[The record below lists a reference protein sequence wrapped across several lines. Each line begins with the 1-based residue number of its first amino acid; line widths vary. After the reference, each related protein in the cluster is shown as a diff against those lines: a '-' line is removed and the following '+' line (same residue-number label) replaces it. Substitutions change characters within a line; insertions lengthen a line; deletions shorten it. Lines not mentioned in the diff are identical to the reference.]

1 MCQKPKLPVTDAT
14 AGAAVLRHATVIR
27 IEPSPRVAAA
37 EPFDVAGAA
46 ALPQAAGPHREWP
59 DLPGQAEPAE
69 PPEPSEVPSR
79 GSRRR
84 RLWELDT
91 HAHCPVVGVCLPMR
105 SLRKLVEKHLHGPAN
120 GDDYELHSGAVMEC
134 KQRTRV
140 AELLQRELDERYA
153 VAVRL
158 AARAKT
164 TEALAEL
171 WREAMAGGDIA
182 GALWA
187 TLTHPR
193 CDASLSEHVLHE
205 VHMLQHQV
213 GAAHRADARRLAELT
228 AENTALARELAAAQQ
243 RSAQAGAEQ
252 GRRIEQQQAQ
262 LVRLRAELLGRDTLM
277 ASLREELMA
286 LEAAVPAL
294 RARTELA
301 RQVQRQQERIQ
312 ELERSVAQGQQ
323 DAQREARRA
332 DAALQALH
340 ALQEAQARAGAEPP
354 AEPLP
359 EPVPLLGERAI
370 LCVGGRAAS
379 VPVYRQTI
387 EREGGRFLHH
397 DGGGEDNVSMLDA
410 SLAAADLVICQTG
423 CISHDAYWRVKN
435 HCKRTGKRCVFVE
448 NPSGASLQRALQTLN
463 EPAPSTRA
471 AGPERRLHSVGE
483 GQA

>member
-1 MCQKPKLPVTDAT
+1 MCHKPTLPPTEAV

-27 IEPSPRVAAA
+27 IEPSPRMAAA
-37 EPFDVAGAA
+37 ELPHTAGTAELPRTAGTAEPLHLAGTA
-46 ALPQAAGPHREWP
+46 ALP
-59 DLPGQAEPAE
+59 
-69 PPEPSEVPSR
+69 PEASAR

-120 GDDYELHSGAVMEC
+120 GDDYELHSGTVMEC

-140 AELLQRELDERYA
+140 AELLQRDLDERYA

-164 TEALAEL
+164 TEALAAL

-193 CDASLSEHVLHE
+193 CDAPLSEQVLHE

-213 GAAHRADARRLAELT
+213 GAAHRADARRLAELA
-228 AENTALARELAAAQQ
+228 AENTALARELAALQQ

-277 ASLREELMA
+277 ASLREELLA
-286 LEAAVPAL
+286 LESAVPAL

-323 DAQREARRA
+323 EAQREARRA
-332 DAALQALH
+332 DAAVQALH
-340 ALQEAQARAGAEPP
+340 ALQEAQARAGVEQP
-354 AEPLP
+354 AELQP
-359 EPVPLLGERAI
+359 EPAPPLLGERAI

-397 DGGGEDNVSMLDA
+397 DGGGEDNVSLLDA

-463 EPAPSTRA
+463 EPVPAARA
-471 AGPERRLHSVGE
+471 AVPDRRLHPVDE